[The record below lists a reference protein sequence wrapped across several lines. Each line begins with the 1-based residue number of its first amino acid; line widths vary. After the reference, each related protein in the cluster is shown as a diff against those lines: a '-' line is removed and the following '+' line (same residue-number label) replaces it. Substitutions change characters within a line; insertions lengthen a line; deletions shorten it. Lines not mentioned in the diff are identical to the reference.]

1 MINRQTSDTMK
12 QILEKVVSEG
22 GGKNAAID
30 GFCIGGKT
38 ATSQKLPRG
47 NGKYIASFVGFA
59 PADNPQVIAM
69 CIIDEPVGVY
79 YGGTVAAPVIK
90 ELFENMLPYMGMEK
104 VQQQD

>member
-1 MINRQTSDTMK
+1 M
-12 QILEKVVSEG
+12 
-22 GGKNAAID
+22 
-30 GFCIGGKT
+30 
-38 ATSQKLPRG
+38 
-47 NGKYIASFVGFA
+47 
-59 PADNPQVIAM
+59 IAM

>member
-1 MINRQTSDTMK
+1 
-12 QILEKVVSEG
+12 
-22 GGKNAAID
+22 
-30 GFCIGGKT
+30 
-38 ATSQKLPRG
+38 
-47 NGKYIASFVGFA
+47 
-59 PADNPQVIAM
+59 M